1 MIAKTVFT
9 TVSLTAVAALSL
21 AAVQYAEACTRI
33 FANDKGDPMLVARSM
48 DWATTTE
55 PVLTVFPRGLARDG
69 GNAGPMTVVTDN
81 PAKWTSQ
88 YGSVVTTIFGI
99 GTADGDQR
107 ARPRRAHALFP
118 AGRLRPARRGQ
129 ARRPGRPVGAIAL
142 DNAATVEEALAK
154 LATVQIVKV
163 EIEVHGQK
171 QTGTVHVALEDASGD
186 SAILEYLGG
195 KLVVHHGRE
204 FRVMT
209 NAPEYDKQLELL
221 GGKDFA
227 NPTMETQVPG
237 NVNPRDRFQRAT
249 YFLSVLTKPTSERA
263 GVAGMFGLIRNVS
276 IPFGAPVNGSTFDTE
291 YRTVSNLTG
300 KRYFFELT
308 TAPNVIWTDLSKL
321 NFSEGAPVH
330 DAQPQQHRSQRR
342 RHVAV
347 PAGEGAVLEETR
359 FPDMAGL
366 VPAIG
371 VFYGYRPG
379 LRGPRGEA
387 RASGGDAAS
396 RRAATEPRTRRRR
409 GLGFRQPIEDD
420 DVKEH
425 EARHQKARNEE
436 PRQSGHQGAGRRT
449 GKDLKRAR
457 GG

>member
-9 TVSLTAVAALSL
+9 TVSLAAVAALSL

-33 FANDKGDPMLVARSM
+33 FANDKGDTMLVARSM

-55 PVLTVFPRGLARDG
+55 PVLTVFPRGLTRDG
-69 GNAGPMTVVTDN
+69 GHAGPMTVVTDN

-99 GTADGDQR
+99 GTADGINERGLAAHMLYFPPADYG
-107 ARPRRAHALFP
+107 PRDVAKPGVQAALW
-118 AGRLRPARRGQ
+118 AQ
-129 ARRPGRPVGAIAL
+129 YAL

-171 QTGTVHVALEDASGD
+171 QTGTVHVALEDTSGD

-227 NPTMETQVPG
+227 NPTMETPVPG

-249 YFLSVLTKPTSERA
+249 YFLSVLTKPASERA

-308 TAPNVIWTDLSKL
+308 TAPNVIWTDLGKL
-321 NFSEGAPVH
+321 NFSEGAPVMTLNPNNI
-330 DAQPQQHRSQRR
+330 DLSGDVTSQFQP
-342 RHVAV
+342 
-347 PAGEGAVLEETR
+347 
-359 FPDMAGL
+359 
-366 VPAIG
+366 
-371 VFYGYRPG
+371 
-379 LRGPRGEA
+379 
-387 RASGGDAAS
+387 AA
-396 RRAATEPRTRRRR
+396 AP
-409 GLGFRQPIEDD
+409 F
-420 DVKEH
+420 
-425 EARHQKARNEE
+425 
-436 PRQSGHQGAGRRT
+436 
-449 GKDLKRAR
+449 
-457 GG
+457 

>member
-1 MIAKTVFT
+1 VIAKTFFT

-21 AAVQYAEACTRI
+21 AAVQYADACTRI

-69 GNAGPMTVVTDN
+69 GNAGPMTVVADN

-99 GTADGDQR
+99 GTADGVNERGLAAHMLYFPPADYG
-107 ARPRRAHALFP
+107 PRDVAKPGVQAALWAQF
-118 AGRLRPARRGQ
+118 
-129 ARRPGRPVGAIAL
+129 AL

-154 LATVQIVKV
+154 LATIQIVKV

-227 NPTMETQVPG
+227 NPTMETPVPG
-237 NVNPRDRFQRAT
+237 NVNPRDRFQLAT

-263 GVAGMFGLIRNVS
+263 GVAGMFGLIRNAS

-291 YRTVSNLTG
+291 YRTVSNLTA

-321 NFSEGAPVH
+321 NFSEGAPVMTLNPSNI
-330 DAQPQQHRSQRR
+330 DLSGDVTSQFQP
-342 RHVAV
+342 A
-347 PAGEGAVLEETR
+347 
-359 FPDMAGL
+359 
-366 VPAIG
+366 
-371 VFYGYRPG
+371 
-379 LRGPRGEA
+379 
-387 RASGGDAAS
+387 
-396 RRAATEPRTRRRR
+396 
-409 GLGFRQPIEDD
+409 
-420 DVKEH
+420 
-425 EARHQKARNEE
+425 KA
-436 PRQSGHQGAGRRT
+436 PF
-449 GKDLKRAR
+449 
-457 GG
+457 